1 VSGTSLVGFPLSP
14 QQRRVWRLAERPGAG
29 AFGAWCRLR
38 LRGDLNPAALRAA
51 LEHVV
56 ARHEILRTR
65 FDRLPGMSLPVQVP
79 LGAGEPGAGPLWDE
93 VGGLGAPAVAPGA
106 TAGAGHGRPAA
117 PPVVATL
124 IRHDAADHQLL
135 LALPALCAD
144 LGTLENLTAEL
155 VAAYAAV
162 AEAPAAAAHPPGP
175 PHAPIPLV
183 NEPEALTYAQ
193 FAEWQNGLLEGEDA
207 VDGRAFWT
215 GLRLAEVPPLRLP
228 AAAKSRPTF
237 GAGTAAVELDAAAAR
252 RIEAAAEAAGAST
265 EVFLLAAWLV
275 LLWRLTGRED
285 LLCGRL
291 AAGRDHE
298 LLRPAFGLFAR
309 LLPVRVDV
317 APHLPWSEI
326 LRRVAGWLETTE
338 EWQES
343 FLPADALPE
352 GADAGDNDDHFA
364 AAFAWQPPAGA
375 AGLDRSPLG
384 AGGVRFEIE
393 RLEARVERADLLL
406 AAIPTP
412 DGGLTLELRYDASRN
427 AGADMESL
435 AGCLPPLLASAAARP
450 AAPVAEL
457 DLLADPELRALS
469 HPGVE
474 AASFAA
480 PALDPSLPLHR
491 HFEAQAARTPQRLA
505 VALPLADAAAADA
518 GLTYGELNARANRL
532 ARHLRTL
539 GVGSES
545 PVGVLLP
552 RSPELLVALWA
563 VLKAGGAFLPLD
575 LAWPP
580 ARLAALLAES
590 GAALLLTAGG
600 DADGLAD
607 LGPAVRILDF
617 DAAAADIAAHAA
629 HDLTDLP
636 DDAAG
641 ADGLAYVI
649 HTSGTSGI
657 PKGVM
662 VEHRSVVHLANALAA
677 TIYSRHGA
685 ALRVSLNAP
694 FTFDS
699 SVKQWIQLLF
709 GHTLQLVPEDVRLD
723 GERYVAFLRRH
734 RVDVLDCTPSQLRLL
749 LAAGLGAPG
758 PVAVLVGGEAIDAA
772 SWQRFAE
779 LEAAGPIRFYN
790 VYGPT
795 ECTVDTT
802 ARARAGASPRPTL
815 GPPLPGIEA
824 WVLDPL
830 RLPTPL
836 PLPPGFAGELWI
848 GGAGVARG
856 YLGRPDLTADRFRPA
871 PVFALPAPGGAGGRA
886 YRSGDLVRRV
896 GDELEFVGRADRQ
909 VKVRGLRVELEE
921 IERMLMAHP
930 AVRQAAVT
938 LVPPAAPPS
947 GDADG
952 AQLAAYVGLR
962 GTSEAAALA
971 AAAAELRGWLR
982 DRLPEPMVPAFLVPL
997 ADLPL
1002 TASGKVDHRALPDA
1016 RQAALARA
1024 QAAYVEPRSEAERQV
1039 AAVWQEVLGV
1049 PVIGV
1054 DDNFFDLGGHS
1065 LLMVRAHGRLQEAF
1079 GRPIPMVEL
1088 FRFPTVGSL
1097 AAFLAGA
1104 AAGREGADALSLDAV
1119 RARAGRQHEDQERQR
1134 QAQQRARVRLAPS
1147 PAAPAVDDE
1156 VTR

>member
-1 VSGTSLVGFPLSP
+1 MSGTSLVGFPLSP

-38 LRGDLNPAALRAA
+38 LRGELNPAALRAA
-51 LEHVV
+51 LERVV

-79 LGAGEPGAGPLWDE
+79 LGAGDPGAGPLWDE

-106 TAGAGHGRPAA
+106 AAGTGHGRPAA

-155 VAAYAAV
+155 VAAYAGC
-162 AEAPAAAAHPPGP
+162 AAGHPPEP
-175 PHAPIPLV
+175 QED
-183 NEPEALTYAQ
+183 EPEALTYAQ

-207 VDGRAFWT
+207 EEGRAFWA

-228 AAAKSRPTF
+228 AAAKNRPAAF
-237 GAGTAAVELDAAAAR
+237 EAGAAAVGLDADAAR
-252 RIEAAAEAAGAST
+252 RVEAAAEAAGVST

-309 LLPVRVDV
+309 MLPVRVDV

-326 LRRVAGWLETTE
+326 VRRVAGWLETTE

-375 AGLDRSPLG
+375 AGLDRSPLEG
-384 AGGVRFEIE
+384 GGVRFEVE

-406 AAIPTP
+406 AAIPAP
-412 DGGLTLELRYDASRN
+412 GGGLTLELRYDASRL
-427 AGADMESL
+427 AGADIDSL
-435 AGCLPPLLASAAARP
+435 AECLPPLLASAAARP
-450 AAPVAEL
+450 EAPVAEL
-457 DLLADPELRALS
+457 DLLAEPELRALP
-469 HPGVE
+469 HPSAV
-474 AASFAA
+474 APPATSSV
-480 PALDPSLPLHR
+480 PALDLSLPLHR
-491 HFEAQAARTPQRLA
+491 HFEAQAARTPERLA
-505 VALPLADAAAADA
+505 VALPLPDAADATDAADAVDTADA
-518 GLTYGELNARANRL
+518 GLTYRELNARANRL
-532 ARHLRTL
+532 ARHLRQL
-539 GVGSES
+539 GVGSEA

-575 LAWPP
+575 LAHPP

-590 GAALLLTAGG
+590 GATLVLTVGG

-607 LGPAVRILDF
+607 LGPAVRILDL
-617 DAAAADIAAHAA
+617 DAAAADLAAYSA
-629 HDLTDLP
+629 DNLP
-636 DDAAG
+636 DNAAG
-641 ADGLAYVI
+641 AGGLAYVI

-723 GERYVAFLRRH
+723 GERYVAFLRRQ

-749 LAAGLGAPG
+749 LAAGLGVGAPG

-772 SWQRFAE
+772 LWQRFAA
-779 LEAAGPIRFYN
+779 LEEDGPIRFYN

-802 ARARAGASPRPTL
+802 ARARAGAPPRPTL

-830 RLPTPL
+830 RLPAPL

-871 PVFALPAPGGAGGRA
+871 PSGIGGRA

-921 IERMLMAHP
+921 IERMLLSHP
-930 AVRQAAVT
+930 TVRQAAVT
-938 LVPPAAPPS
+938 LVPPVAAAAAS
-947 GDADG
+947 AGNADG

-962 GTSEAAALA
+962 GAPEAAALA

-997 ADLPL
+997 PDLPL

-1104 AAGREGADALSLDAV
+1104 AAGHDGAGDTLSLDAV

-1134 QAQQRARVRLAPS
+1134 LAQQRARVRLAP
-1147 PAAPAVDDE
+1147 AAATTTAEDE